1 MTQHAKLSASG
12 ASRWLACTPSVK
24 LEENYENTT
33 SVYAEEGTFAHEY
46 GELLLSLEYDYIK
59 KRSFNTKL
67 KKLQVNDHFNKE
79 LEEYVGIY
87 ANTVIEFVNELKV
100 NCKNVVVFLEQRV
113 DFSAW
118 VPGGFG
124 TADVIVIADGI
135 MHIMDLK
142 YGKGVPVTAKG
153 NSQLKIYGLGAYSE
167 FGFLCGIEKIK
178 MTIIQPRLEN
188 ISSVEVTLEELLNW
202 AEEEVKVKAEM
213 AYNGD
218 GEYISGEHCRFCK
231 AKNDC
236 RKRASDNIELAKKYD
251 FADEDTLNEFE
262 IADILCWAKDV
273 TDWLKDIQDF
283 ALKQAENKGI
293 KYPGFKLVE
302 GRSNR
307 KYTDETKVAE
317 VLKEND
323 FTEDVIYKPQALKG
337 ITDLEKTLG
346 KKAFNELL
354 SDMVAKPEG
363 KPTLV
368 SITDKRPE
376 INSIEKAKADFANV
390 EI

>member
-1 MTQHAKLSASG
+1 MTVHAKLSASG

-24 LEENYENTT
+24 LEGNYENTT

-67 KKLQVNDHFNKE
+67 KKLKENDFYSKE
-79 LEEYVGIY
+79 LEEYVQSY
-87 ANTVIEFVNELKV
+87 VNSVIEFVNELKAT
-100 NCKNVVVFLEQRV
+100 NQNVIVFLEQRV
-113 DFSAW
+113 DFSDW
-118 VPGGFG
+118 VPDGFG
-124 TADVIVIADGI
+124 TGDVVAIADNTL
-135 MHIMDLK
+135 HIMDLK
-142 YGKGVPVTAKG
+142 YGKGVPVFAEG
-153 NSQLKIYGLGAYSE
+153 NPQLRLYGLGAYSE
-167 FGFLCGIEKIK
+167 FGFLYDIEKVK
-178 MTIIQPRLEN
+178 MTIIQPRLDN
-188 ISSVEVTLEELLNW
+188 ISTEELELTTLLTW
-202 AEEEVKVKAEM
+202 ADEVKVKAEM
-213 AYNGD
+213 AYNGE
-218 GEYISGEHCRFCK
+218 GEYISGDHCRFCK

-251 FADEDTLNEFE
+251 FADTDILNEFE
-262 IADILCWAKDV
+262 IADILCWAKNV

-307 KYTDETKVAE
+307 KYVDETKVAE
-317 VLKEND
+317 VLKENE

-354 SDMVAKPEG
+354 SDMISKPEG

-368 SITDKRPE
+368 SITDKRSE
-376 INSIEKAKADFANV
+376 INSIDKAKEDFANV

>member
-12 ASRWLACTPSVK
+12 ASRWLACTPSVR
-24 LEENYENTT
+24 LEGNYENTT

-67 KKLQVNDHFNKE
+67 KKLKENDFYSKE
-79 LEEYVGIY
+79 LEEYVQSY
-87 ANTVIEFVNELKV
+87 ANSVIEFVNELKAT
-100 NCKNVVVFLEQRV
+100 NQNVIVFLEQRV
-113 DFSAW
+113 DFSDW

-124 TADVIVIADGI
+124 TGDVVAIADNTL
-135 MHIMDLK
+135 HIMDLK
-142 YGKGVPVTAKG
+142 YGKGVPVFAEG
-153 NSQLKIYGLGAYSE
+153 NPQLRLYGLGAYSE
-167 FGFLCGIEKIK
+167 FGFLYDIEKVK
-178 MTIIQPRLEN
+178 MTIIQPRLDN
-188 ISSVEVTLEELLNW
+188 ISTEELELTTLLTW
-202 AEEEVKVKAEM
+202 ANEVKVKAEM
-213 AYNGD
+213 AYNGE
-218 GEYISGEHCRFCK
+218 GEYISGDHCRFCK

-236 RKRASDNIELAKKYD
+236 RKRAEDNIELAKKYD
-251 FADEDTLNEFE
+251 FADTDTLNEFE

-283 ALKQAENKGI
+283 ALKQSENKGI
-293 KYPGFKLVE
+293 RYPGFKLVE

-323 FTEDVIYKPQALKG
+323 FTEDVIYKPQVLKG

-354 SDMVAKPEG
+354 SDMVSKPDG

-376 INSIEKAKADFANV
+376 INSIDKAKEDFANI

>member
-12 ASRWLACTPSVK
+12 ASRWLACTPSVR

-67 KKLQVNDHFNKE
+67 KKLKENDFYSKE
-79 LEEYVGIY
+79 LEEYVQSY
-87 ANTVIEFVNELKV
+87 ANTVIEFVNELKAT
-100 NCKNVVVFLEQRV
+100 NQNVIVFLEQRV
-113 DFSAW
+113 DFSDW
-118 VPGGFG
+118 VPDGFG
-124 TADVIVIADGI
+124 TGDVVAIADNTL
-135 MHIMDLK
+135 HIMDLK
-142 YGKGVPVTAKG
+142 YGKGVPVFAEG
-153 NSQLKIYGLGAYSE
+153 NSQLRLYGLGAYSE
-167 FGFLCGIEKIK
+167 FGFLYDIEKVK
-178 MTIIQPRLEN
+178 MTIIQPRLDN
-188 ISSVEVTLEELLNW
+188 ISTEELELTKLLTW
-202 AEEEVKVKAEM
+202 ADEVKVKAEM
-213 AYNGD
+213 AYNGE
-218 GEYISGEHCRFCK
+218 GEYISGDHCRFCK

-236 RKRASDNIELAKKYD
+236 RKRATDNIELAKKYD
-251 FADEDTLNEFE
+251 FKDEDTLNEFE

-307 KYTDETKVAE
+307 KYVDETKVAE
-317 VLKEND
+317 VLKENE

-354 SDMVAKPEG
+354 SDMISKPEG

-368 SITDKRPE
+368 SITDKRSE
-376 INSIEKAKADFANV
+376 INSIDKAKEDFANI